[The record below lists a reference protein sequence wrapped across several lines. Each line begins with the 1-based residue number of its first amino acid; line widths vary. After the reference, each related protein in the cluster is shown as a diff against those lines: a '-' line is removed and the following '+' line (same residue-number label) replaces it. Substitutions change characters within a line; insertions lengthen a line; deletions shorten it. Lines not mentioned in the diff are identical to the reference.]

1 MPCNGDVMRGPSLT
15 RKALRDLWQLRGPAL
30 AIAIVTMCGVAAF
43 VSLRS
48 MVRHLEQS
56 QTQYYAS
63 NRFGQ
68 LFAAVRRAPRA
79 VLTRVAALPGVEAV
93 DGWVT
98 GDVLV
103 DVPALAEPATGRI
116 VGLLPYT
123 PSRVNRVSIVRGR
136 APAAGSRHEV
146 VLSEG
151 FASANQLEPG
161 DTLAAVL
168 NGTRRSLRVTGIG
181 LSPEYIY
188 EISPGAVLPDARRYG
203 ILWMDRGVVELDFG
217 MTGAWNT
224 MALRLAPGAS
234 ASATRDAIDVLLE
247 PYGGYGAN
255 DRDRH
260 ASHRYVTEEIGQN
273 RATAAVLP
281 PIFLGVAAFLISI
294 VLARIV
300 QSQREQIGMLKAF
313 GADTPLLIRHYLF
326 IALVPVSI
334 GALLGV
340 ALGLWAAQGIA
351 GMYREYFHF
360 PFARFTPDPRLLMLA
375 MAIALAAGALGA
387 TAAVRRVAR
396 LAPADAM
403 RPEPPPAY
411 TRGLVER
418 LGLDRV
424 LRPVGRMTARAML
437 ARPLRAGLSV
447 LGLGLGGSV
456 MIVGLFTFDAI
467 DRLRT
472 LQFEIIERGDVQ
484 LTFDAAR
491 GPGVVHA
498 LARLPGVLRVEAT
511 HGLAV
516 RLHHG
521 QRSRQLQ
528 LAGIR
533 DGDALH
539 RIITLQG
546 ARVPAPAFGIMLNT
560 ALADLLDVQVGD
572 TVHAVLVEGRRSRHP
587 LVVRRIIED
596 MIGTSAW
603 VNVTVL
609 QDMAAS
615 TGTLTGANL
624 LVDPRQVDDLY
635 ASLKRTPG
643 IRGVVVRRAM
653 RESFDALVRRSF
665 SLTLGTLVA
674 FACTLAVGV
683 VYNSARLALAE
694 RSRELASLR
703 VLGFTQAEVGRMLL
717 GEQAVLTLASWP
729 VGAALGALLAWA
741 TVQAMGSTEL
751 WRMPLVIRPRTFGYA
766 ALLIAVASVLA
777 GLLVRRQL
785 DRVNLI
791 EVLKT
796 RE

>member
-1 MPCNGDVMRGPSLT
+1 MKGRSLT
-15 RKALRDLWQLRGPAL
+15 RKALRDLWQLRGPAV

-43 VSLRS
+43 VALRS
-48 MVRHLEQS
+48 MVHHLEQS
-56 QTQYYAS
+56 QLQYYAT

-68 LFAAVRRAPRA
+68 LFATVRRAPRA
-79 VLTRVAALPGVEAV
+79 VLTRVARLPGVEAV

-98 GDVLV
+98 GDVLM
-103 DVPALAEPATGRI
+103 DVPGLAEPATGRI
-116 VGLLPYT
+116 VGLLPDA
-123 PSRVNRVSIVRGR
+123 PQRVNRVSIVRGQ
-136 APAAGSRHEV
+136 APTPGSRHDV

-151 FASANQLEPG
+151 FAQANGLVPG

-168 NGTRRSLRVTGIG
+168 NGTRRPLRVTGIG

-188 EISPGAVLPDARRYG
+188 EIGPGAVLPDARRYG

-224 MALRLAPGAS
+224 MALRLAPDAS
-234 ASATRDAIDVLLE
+234 APSVREALDDLLA
-247 PYGGYGAN
+247 PYGAYGAT

-313 GADTPLLIRHYLF
+313 GADTTVLIRHYLL
-326 IALVPVSI
+326 IALVPVGA
-334 GALLGV
+334 GALLGCG
-340 ALGLWAAQGIA
+340 LGLWAARSFA
-351 GMYREYFHF
+351 GVYREYFHF
-360 PFARFTPDPRLLMLA
+360 PFARFTPQPGVLLLA
-375 MAIALAAGALGA
+375 VGIALVAGALGA
-387 TAAVRRVAR
+387 AAAVRRVVR

-424 LRPVGRMTARAML
+424 LHPVGRMTARAML

-447 LGLGLGGSV
+447 LGLGLGASV

-472 LQFEIIERGDVQ
+472 LQFEIIERGDVT
-484 LTFDAAR
+484 LSFDGAR

-498 LARLPGVLRVEAT
+498 LDKLPGVMQVEPT

-521 QRSRQLQ
+521 QWSRQLLLTGSQ
-528 LAGIR
+528 A
-533 DGDALH
+533 GDALH
-539 RIITLQG
+539 RIITLDG
-546 ARVPAPAFGIMLNT
+546 SAVAPPASGLMLNA
-560 ALADLLDVQVGD
+560 ALARLLHVGVGD
-572 TVHAVLVEGRRSRHP
+572 TVDAVLVEGRRSRHP
-587 LVVRRIIED
+587 LVVRGIIED
-596 MIGTSAW
+596 MIGTAAW
-603 VNVTVL
+603 VDVSVL
-609 QDMAAS
+609 QAMAGS
-615 TGTLTGANL
+615 TGTLTGARL
-624 LVDPRQVDDLY
+624 LVDARQTDALY
-635 ASLKRTPG
+635 ATLKRTPG
-643 IRGVVVRRAM
+643 VRGVVVRRAM

-665 SLTLGTLVA
+665 SVTLGTLVA
-674 FACTLAVGV
+674 FACTLAIGV

-694 RSRELASLR
+694 RARELASLR
-703 VLGFTQAEVGRMLL
+703 VLGFTRSEVGRMLL
-717 GEQAVLTLASWP
+717 GEQ
-729 VGAALGALLAWA
+729 
-741 TVQAMGSTEL
+741 
-751 WRMPLVIRPRTFGYA
+751 RF
-766 ALLIAVASVLA
+766 
-777 GLLVRRQL
+777 
-785 DRVNLI
+785 
-791 EVLKT
+791 
-796 RE
+796 